1 MAGGRISEFR
11 VYRFQFPRDRVV
23 GDSQVRTSE
32 ANLVALEL
40 QDEAGRVGLGVM
52 QVLFQST
59 PAEVDIARIFAE
71 EAFPQIEGRDASA
84 LALQVIRRRGGN
96 VRSMQLPFEEA
107 IQHAVWDL
115 FAKAMDLPLWQM
127 LGAERTTCPVYAS
140 GLDFHLSDH
149 EFSELFGAAAAAGYR
164 GYKIKVGHP
173 DVQRD
178 LHRLNL
184 LRTAVGHHG
193 RPVMI
198 DANEAWTAAQAQAA
212 LALFAKAGHEI
223 YWVEDPLPRDDFDGL
238 RRLRL
243 ACPGVRVNS
252 GEYLDLSGKRKL
264 LEAKACDMV
273 NVHGQ
278 ISDVMRAGW
287 LANEHN
293 TEVTFGNS
301 ILEIGVNMALALP
314 DVRWLEYSFQN
325 FEHLVETP
333 FAIRNGLI
341 EGSLAP
347 GHGLTLSAD
356 ARHIHRRA
364 VPTVASEMAN
374 APRVRGP

>member
-1 MAGGRISEFR
+1 
-11 VYRFQFPRDRVV
+11 
-23 GDSQVRTSE
+23 
-32 ANLVALEL
+32 
-40 QDEAGRVGLGVM
+40 
-52 QVLFQST
+52 
-59 PAEVDIARIFAE
+59 
-71 EAFPQIEGRDASA
+71 
-84 LALQVIRRRGGN
+84 
-96 VRSMQLPFEEA
+96 
-107 IQHAVWDL
+107 
-115 FAKAMDLPLWQM
+115 
-127 LGAERTTCPVYAS
+127 VYAS

-149 EFSELFGAAAAAGYR
+149 EFAELFAAAAEAGYR